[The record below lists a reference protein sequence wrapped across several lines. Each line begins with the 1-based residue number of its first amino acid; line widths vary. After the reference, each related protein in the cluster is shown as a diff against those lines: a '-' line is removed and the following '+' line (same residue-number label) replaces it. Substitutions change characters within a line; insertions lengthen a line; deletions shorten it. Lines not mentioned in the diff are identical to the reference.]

1 MSATESVNLDS
12 FLDKFNVIMTN
23 YKTIL
28 NNIMNIGDDIK
39 KLENIHHHYI
49 NSGHMEI
56 LNNSTYVD
64 DIKHQIDIIKIEY
77 DYISN
82 MYQKNLNKLY
92 RDLFKL
98 YNKIV
103 KYLMVIYKENKD
115 ILIKIWNSNDK
126 IEGET
131 LDFKKLK
138 KIIKSISESTR
149 ANGVFAS
156 DTKIFEEI
164 KKKYYSKIKLYDE
177 MNSGY
182 DYLMDDLSL
191 IYNELILRLTELS
204 LSRELIRIN
213 LLDVQHKTDKGV
225 LGQTFVMDL
234 NGKLDRI
241 RVDYSIVSTLLDSII
256 NIHTTLSTKYKNLS
270 YIISSTVSYDEET
283 ISDSSKTPNI
293 MKKDLIDMFMHED
306 IIKKDKL
313 VMETNKNIIVL
324 DNDNDKEIINN
335 FE

>member
-1 MSATESVNLDS
+1 MSALETASLDN
-12 FLDKFNVIMTN
+12 FLEKFNVITSN
-23 YKTIL
+23 FKTIL
-28 NNIMNIGDDIK
+28 KNILNISDDIK

-77 DYISN
+77 EYIST

-103 KYLMVIYKENKD
+103 KYVLNIYKENKD
-115 ILIKIWNSNDK
+115 ILIKIWNSNDR
-126 IEGET
+126 IEGESN
-131 LDFKKLK
+131 DFKKLK
-138 KIIKSISESTR
+138 KSIKLISESTR
-149 ANGVFAS
+149 AGGVYANNS
-156 DTKIFEEI
+156 KIFEEI
-164 KKKYYSKIKLYDE
+164 KKKFYSKIK
-177 MNSGY
+177 
-182 DYLMDDLSL
+182 
-191 IYNELILRLTELS
+191 IYNEMDSDCDYSLEDINSIYTELEIRLTELS

-213 LLDVQHKTDKGV
+213 LLDVKHKTDKGV

-241 RVDYSIVSTLLDSII
+241 RVDYSIAVTILDSII
-256 NIHTTLSTKYKNLS
+256 NIHTTLSKKYKNLS
-270 YIISSTVSYDEET
+270 YIIATTVSYEEDSAT
-283 ISDSSKTPNI
+283 DSSKTPNSEKLIRNI
-293 MKKDLIDMFMHED
+293 MNIFNYDENKIEKDKDKDKD
-306 IIKKDKL
+306 IIILHDG
-313 VMETNKNIIVL
+313 
-324 DNDNDKEIINN
+324 DKETINN